1 VLQCLEEE
9 RVIPILGPDLLEVNL
24 EGTGTPLYPLLAR
37 KLAAHLGVSSE
48 DLPGGSELQ
57 EVARRHLARSRD
69 VQEIYRSVRLVF
81 RELDPI
87 PIPEPLLDLARIP
100 ALELFVTTTFDV
112 LAELALDRERFDGM
126 RQTLAF
132 AYAPNDRQDL
142 PPEFD
147 RIRRPAVFHLFG
159 RLSGTPHS
167 FAVTRED
174 TLQFLDSLQTRPPG
188 FLFDKL
194 RESDLLILGSPLS
207 GWIAR
212 LLGRDR
218 LEENAPVVFVD
229 RRDSTTEACVQAPV
243 LEFVR
248 ELSRRWSEI
257 SREEPGRSAGE
268 VTAGAVY
275 LSTVAADRAVAESI
289 RDTLDRSGVDVFLE
303 EDDSAL
309 SPRRDRKLRNALREC
324 AAFVPVMSGRS
335 KDAPRRFLQKEWV
348 EAILEAAR
356 AAPAGRFVLPV
367 VVDDASS
374 KDASLPREFGELKWE
389 KLPGG
394 KPSSDFVK
402 TLVELQRSYR
412 RAKSA

>member
-229 RRDSTTEACVQAPV
+229 RRDSTTEASVQAPV

>member
-1 VLQCLEEE
+1 MLQCLEEE

-229 RRDSTTEACVQAPV
+229 RRDSTTEASVQAPV

-335 KDAPRRFLQKEWV
+335 SNAPRRFLQKEWV